1 MISPQKNTSPRTR
14 SVVTPSVIGFWSDD
28 DTKVSA
34 YTNSCSVNVKVK
46 ITTVRMPGSDSGIA
60 ILMKAPN
67 RLQPSTIAASSIST
81 GSDLKKPIKSQVQN
95 GMVKVGYTT
104 TSAHIEFCRPSS
116 AMTRDSGRNSS
127 VGGTR

>member
-1 MISPQKNTSPRTR
+1 MR
-14 SVVTPSVIGFWSDD
+14 SVATPRVIGFWSEA

-34 YTNSCSVNVKVK
+34 YTNSCKVRVKVK
-46 ITTVRMPGSDSGIA
+46 ITVVRMPGNDSGRA

-81 GSDLKKPIKSQVQN
+81 GSVLKNPMSSHVQK

-104 TSAHIEFCRPSS
+104 TSDHIEFCNPRRVI
-116 AMTRDSGRNSS
+116 TRDSGRKRS